1 MYLTSTNNIS
11 SVFRKLS
18 EQTASKASGPTDNNV
33 DFVIT
38 LDSASGKESL
48 KTDNVHA
55 AQVAE
60 ISRLNT
66 LRKTLS
72 GRNDDCLVSVG
83 DTGFHDRLCSQTPES
98 QNIDVLPKVAVNYSV
113 ARKATS
119 VSPSIIPPGDI
130 SMLIARASM
139 RYGVEKNLIR
149 AVIQAESDFCPSAV
163 SPAGAQGLMQLM
175 PSTSSDLGV
184 TNPFDPEQNIMAG
197 TRFLKNMLTRYGGD
211 IDKALAA
218 YNWGPGNLDRKKGLL
233 PKETQQY
240 IAKVRHLLNENQ
252 TTSGIV

>member
-83 DTGFHDRLCSQTPES
+83 DTGFLNKTPCAK
-98 QNIDVLPKVAVNYSV
+98 LPA
-113 ARKATS
+113 AA
-119 VSPSIIPPGDI
+119 
-130 SMLIARASM
+130 L
-139 RYGVEKNLIR
+139 L
-149 AVIQAESDFCPSAV
+149 
-163 SPAGAQGLMQLM
+163 
-175 PSTSSDLGV
+175 
-184 TNPFDPEQNIMAG
+184 DPIVP
-197 TRFLKNMLTRYGGD
+197 
-211 IDKALAA
+211 KALSAA
-218 YNWGPGNLDRKKGLL
+218 VPV
-233 PKETQQY
+233 P
-240 IAKVRHLLNENQ
+240 
-252 TTSGIV
+252 